1 MQRKGLKRSITIR
14 WAVNTLGLVIII
26 LAAVVVLVLFMA
38 KNYYVSTAGQY
49 LVSRMETISSALSR
63 FTASSAYR
71 AEVRSLVEGFSEK
84 DRFELM
90 AISDTGRV
98 TLTSSGF
105 QPSGWLDM
113 SDYYEAL
120 DSEDGTALKELTLAS
135 GEHVI
140 CHTEIMS
147 GLSKEYSAMRIMTSL
162 DTVDMQLRELAVLLV
177 SIAAVIVI
185 LMLTSG
191 LFFIKSIV
199 LPVRQISEIAR
210 EYADGNFAERIEKRT
225 DDELGELCDS
235 INYMAGE
242 LENTEKMKNEFISSV
257 SHELRTPLTAIKGWS
272 ETLYTLGAD
281 DPETF
286 KKGMRVIAGETERL
300 SGMVEELLDFSRIQD
315 GRFTLTKE
323 STDILAELG
332 DAVLI
337 YTERAKELGIEIEYF
352 EPEMLP
358 FVYGDASR
366 LRQVFINIIDNAVK
380 YSNPGGKI
388 SIEAYAEKGEIVVLV
403 SDNGVGISAEDLP
416 KVKTKF
422 YKANHTRRGSGI
434 GLAVANEI
442 VEMHGGRLIINSELG
457 KGTTVMIRLPAQN
470 GGK

>member
-1 MQRKGLKRSITIR
+1 MT
-14 WAVNTLGLVIII
+14 VIILI
-26 LAAVVVLVLFMA
+26 FGEIIPKSLA
-38 KNYYVSTAGQY
+38 KNNP
-49 LVSRMETISSALSR
+49 
-63 FTASSAYR
+63 
-71 AEVRSLVEGFSEK
+71 EGF
-84 DRFELM
+84 
-90 AISDTGRV
+90 
-98 TLTSSGF
+98 
-105 QPSGWLDM
+105 
-113 SDYYEAL
+113 
-120 DSEDGTALKELTLAS
+120 ALKISGILFVLMKILTPITFWFNL
-135 GEHVI
+135 
-140 CHTEIMS
+140 
-147 GLSKEYSAMRIMTSL
+147 
-162 DTVDMQLRELAVLLV
+162 MQKA
-177 SIAAVIVI
+177 
-185 LMLTSG
+185 
-191 LFFIKSIV
+191 
-199 LPVRQISEIAR
+199 
-210 EYADGNFAERIEKRT
+210 AERIEKRT